1 MELPKGYLIAI
12 GGAEDKGEKE
22 GQFDLYH
29 ESAILRNVV
38 DIIQQQ
44 GEPCTIGVVTTASSI
59 PEEVSIIYDGAFR
72 KLGITNV
79 EHFDII
85 HREEADSKD
94 ILNRLEQCSGI
105 FFTGGDQLKLTSRLG
120 GTDFLNMIKDRY
132 HNEPFVVA
140 GTSAGAMALSNIM
153 ISGGSATK
161 GHLKGRVKISIG
173 FNFLENVIID
183 THFNARGR
191 FNRLAQVVATQPD
204 MLGIGLEDDTGIII
218 RQGSNSQIIG
228 YGTVTILDGK
238 HITDTNIS
246 TINNDQPISLKNL
259 VVHLLCKNE
268 YFNVKTRTSAP
279 VNAID
284 ASQLAKKEVLQK
296 NE

>member
-22 GQFDLYH
+22 RQFDLYH

-38 DIIQQQ
+38 DIIQQHK
-44 GEPCTIGVVTTASSI
+44 EPCTVGVVTTASSM
-59 PEEVSIIYDGAFR
+59 PAEVSVIYETAFR
-72 KLGITNV
+72 KLGITTV
-79 EHFDII
+79 EHFDILQ
-85 HREEADSKD
+85 REDADSEEVLD
-94 ILNRLEQCSGI
+94 RFAQCSGI
-105 FFTGGDQLKLTSRLG
+105 FFTGGDQLKLASRLG
-120 GTDFLNMIKDRY
+120 GTDFLNKTKERY
-132 HNEPFVVA
+132 YNEPFVVA

-161 GHLKGRVKISIG
+161 AHLKGRVKISIG
-173 FNFLENVIID
+173 FNFLDNVIID

-218 RQGSNSQIIG
+218 RQGYDSQIIG

-238 HITDTNIS
+238 HITDTNV
-246 TINNDQPISLKNL
+246 TVVNDGHPISLKNMI
-259 VVHLLCKNE
+259 VHLLCKNE
-268 YFNVKTRTSAP
+268 SFNIKTRSLTP
-279 VNAID
+279 TMTIIY
-284 ASQLAKKEVLQK
+284 
-296 NE
+296 

>member
-22 GQFDLYH
+22 GQYNLYH

-44 GEPCTIGVVTTASSI
+44 RQSCTIGVVTTASSM
-59 PEEVSIIYDGAFR
+59 PKEVSILYDAAFK
-72 KLGITNV
+72 KLGVDTV
-79 EHFDII
+79 EHFDIT
-85 HREEADSKD
+85 HREEADSDEVIYK
-94 ILNRLEQCSGI
+94 LAQCSGI
-105 FFTGGDQLKLTSRLG
+105 FFTGGDQLQLTSRLG
-120 GTDFLNMIKDRY
+120 GTDFLNTIKERY

-161 GHLKGRVKISIG
+161 AHLKGRVKISIG
-173 FNFLENVIID
+173 FNFLDNVIID

-218 RQGSNSQIIG
+218 RQGCESQIIG
-228 YGTVTILDGK
+228 YGTVTIMDGK
-238 HITDTNIS
+238 HICDTNI
-246 TINNDQPISLKNL
+246 TTVHNDHPISLKNL
-259 VVHLLCKNE
+259 VVHLLCKNDT
-268 YFNVKTRTSAP
+268 YNIKTRTLLP
-279 VNAID
+279 TNIF
-284 ASQLAKKEVLQK
+284 
-296 NE
+296 NIY

>member
-12 GGAEDKGEKE
+12 GGAEDKGEKV

-44 GEPCTIGVVTTASSI
+44 GMPSSIGVVTTASSI
-59 PEEVSIIYDGAFR
+59 PGEVSIIYDGAFR

-85 HREEADSKD
+85 QREEADSKAVLD
-94 ILNRLEQCSGI
+94 RLALCSGI
-105 FFTGGDQLKLTSRLG
+105 FFTGGDQIKLASRLG
-120 GTDFLNMIKDRY
+120 GTDFLNKIKERY
-132 HNEPFVVA
+132 HDEPFVIA

-218 RQGSNSQIIG
+218 RQGCESLIIG

-238 HITDTNIS
+238 HITDTNV
-246 TINNDQPISLKNL
+246 TVINDGQPISLKNL
-259 VVHLLCKNE
+259 IVHLLCKNE
-268 YFNVKTRTSAP
+268 TFNIKTRTLSHEN
-279 VNAID
+279 VY
-284 ASQLAKKEVLQK
+284 
-296 NE
+296 

>member
-1 MELPKGYLIAI
+1 MELPKGYLIAV

-22 GQFDLYH
+22 RQFDLYH

-38 DIIQQQ
+38 DIIQQHN
-44 GEPCTIGVVTTASSI
+44 EPCTVGVVTTASSM
-59 PEEVSIIYDGAFR
+59 PAEVSVIYETAFR
-72 KLGITNV
+72 KLGITTV
-79 EHFDII
+79 EHFDILQ
-85 HREEADSKD
+85 REDADSKEVLD
-94 ILNRLEQCSGI
+94 RLAQCSGI
-105 FFTGGDQLKLTSRLG
+105 FFTGGDQLKLASRLG
-120 GTDFLNMIKDRY
+120 GTDFLNNIKERY
-132 HNEPFVVA
+132 NKEPFVVA

-161 GHLKGRVKISIG
+161 AHLKGRVKISIG
-173 FNFLENVIID
+173 FNFLDNVIID

-218 RQGSNSQIIG
+218 RQGCDAQIIG

-238 HITDTNIS
+238 HITDSNVTVV
-246 TINNDQPISLKNL
+246 NDGHPISLKNM

-268 YFNVKTRTSAP
+268 TFNIKTRSLTPAMT
-279 VNAID
+279 IIY
-284 ASQLAKKEVLQK
+284 
-296 NE
+296 

>member
-12 GGAEDKGEKE
+12 GGAEDKGEKV

-44 GEPCTIGVVTTASSI
+44 GMPSSIGVVTTASSI
-59 PEEVSIIYDGAFR
+59 PGEVSIIYDGAFR

-85 HREEADSKD
+85 QREEADSKAVLD
-94 ILNRLEQCSGI
+94 RLAHCSGI
-105 FFTGGDQLKLTSRLG
+105 FFTGGDQIKLASRLG
-120 GTDFLNMIKDRY
+120 GTDFLNKIKERY
-132 HNEPFVVA
+132 HDEPFVIA

-218 RQGSNSQIIG
+218 RQGSESQIIG

-238 HITDTNIS
+238 HITDTNIT
-246 TINNDQPISLKNL
+246 TINNDHPISLKNL
-259 VVHLLCKNE
+259 VVHLFCKNE
-268 YFNVKTRTSAP
+268 YYNIKTRTLTA
-279 VNAID
+279 VNAC
-284 ASQLAKKEVLQK
+284 ALPAVTE
-296 NE
+296 E

>member
-1 MELPKGYLIAI
+1 MELPKGYLIAV

-22 GQFDLYH
+22 RQFDLYH

-38 DIIQQQ
+38 DIIQQHN
-44 GEPCTIGVVTTASSI
+44 EPCAIGVVTTASSM
-59 PEEVSIIYDGAFR
+59 PEEVAVIYDGAFR

-79 EHFDII
+79 EHFNILQ
-85 HREEADSKD
+85 REEADSEAVLD
-94 ILNRLEQCSGI
+94 RLGQCSGI
-105 FFTGGDQLKLTSRLG
+105 FFTGGDQLKLASRLG
-120 GTDFLNMIKDRY
+120 GTDFLTKVKERY
-132 HNEPFVVA
+132 YNEPFVVA

-161 GHLKGRVKISIG
+161 AHLKGRVKISIG
-173 FNFLENVIID
+173 LNFLDNVIID

-218 RQGSNSQIIG
+218 HQGTASQIIG

-238 HITDTNIS
+238 HITDTNV
-246 TINNDQPISLKNL
+246 TVINDGHPISLKNM

-268 YFNVKTRTSAP
+268 TFNIKTRSLTP
-279 VNAID
+279 TIIY
-284 ASQLAKKEVLQK
+284 
-296 NE
+296 

>member
-22 GQFDLYH
+22 GQYNLYH

-44 GEPCTIGVVTTASSI
+44 WESCIMGVVTTASSM
-59 PEEVSIIYDGAFR
+59 PKEVSLLYENAFR
-72 KLGITNV
+72 KLGVTTV

-85 HREEADSKD
+85 HREEADSKEVLD
-94 ILNRLEQCSGI
+94 KLTQCTGV
-105 FFTGGDQLKLTSRLG
+105 FFTGGDQLKLASRLG
-120 GTDFLNMIKDRY
+120 GTDFLNTIKERY
-132 HNEPFVVA
+132 YDEPFVVA

-173 FNFLENVIID
+173 FNFLDNVIID

-204 MLGIGLEDDTGIII
+204 MLGIGLEDDTGVII
-218 RQGSNSQIIG
+218 RQGIESQIIG

-238 HITDTNIS
+238 HITETNV
-246 TINNDQPISLKNL
+246 TAINNDHPISIKNL
-259 VVHLLCKNE
+259 LVHLLCNGNT
-268 YFNVKTRTSAP
+268 YNMKTRSF
-279 VNAID
+279 
-284 ASQLAKKEVLQK
+284 
-296 NE
+296 

>member
-22 GQFDLYH
+22 GQFNLYH

-38 DIIQQQ
+38 DIIQQHK
-44 GEPCTIGVVTTASSI
+44 EPCTIGVITTASSI
-59 PEEVSIIYDGAFR
+59 PEEVSVVYENAFK
-72 KLGITNV
+72 KLGINTV
-79 EHFDII
+79 EHFDVVQ
-85 HREEADSKD
+85 REQADTKEVLDQLS
-94 ILNRLEQCSGI
+94 QCSGI

-120 GTDFLNMIKDRY
+120 GTDFLNRVKERY
-132 HNEPFVVA
+132 FNEPFVVA

-153 ISGGSATK
+153 ISGGSASK
-161 GHLKGRVKISIG
+161 AHLKGRVKISIG
-173 FNFLENVIID
+173 FNFLDNVIID

-218 RQGSNSQIIG
+218 RQGSASQIIG

-238 HITDTNIS
+238 HITDTNIT
-246 TINNDQPISLKNL
+246 TINNDHPISLKNML
-259 VVHLLCKNE
+259 VHLLCNGNT
-268 YFNVKTRTSAP
+268 YNIKTRSF
-279 VNAID
+279 
-284 ASQLAKKEVLQK
+284 
-296 NE
+296 